1 MKITNFAVKNYQF
14 TLIIFL
20 LFAVVGV
27 LTLFTMPRS
36 EDPTI
41 HPPEYLIT
49 VIYPGTSPKDMEEQV
64 VKPIENK
71 IYGLENIDKM
81 LTTIEDGVA
90 VIQPKFKYG
99 VDIDNKY
106 QQISTEINALKNSE
120 LPKDIYLIKIEKISS
135 SDVKVLQAA
144 LVSDNVS
151 DKMLRDEA
159 DILKTRLEKITN
171 LKEVKY
177 AGMPEQEIRV
187 DVQLDK
193 LAQLKIPL
201 NIVIGSLQSE
211 AADIPGGS
219 INLES
224 KVFNVKTS
232 GKLKNIED
240 VANTVIYNGNGK
252 IIYLKDVAE
261 VSYKNQM
268 VNHITRVNGHRCVL
282 VTAAMKD
289 NVNIAKVQGEFL
301 PILDE
306 FSKGLPPNI
315 RLVKTFDQATM
326 VSRRLGHLGFDF
338 ALAILLVVITLLPL
352 GFRASLIVMISIP
365 LSLALGLIAMNL
377 LGYSLNQLSIV
388 GLVVA
393 LGLLVDDSIVVVE
406 NIERWLR
413 EGHSRKDAILKGTKQ
428 IGVAVVGCT
437 ATLVIAFLPLAFLP
451 DVAGEFIRSLPM
463 AVITSVLASMIVAL
477 TLVPFIGSRI
487 LKTHTHGEGNFF
499 LKYLQKFLTYS
510 YRGIMPRAL
519 KWPKTTIGISLLLS
533 GMAFFLFTKTGFKLF
548 PTSEK
553 PMFLINIKMPLQAD
567 IPESD
572 RVTKLVENELT
583 QHKEIV
589 YYTGNVGKGNPQIYY
604 NIHQQDIKP
613 DFAQIFVQMDDE
625 ASPTSKINLIK
636 QLRQKF
642 KDFPYAKIEVKD
654 FEQGTPIEANIVV
667 RFFGDDPDTLRA
679 LSFKVEN
686 ILRSHPGTVY
696 INNELNTYKSDVKI
710 TIDKEKARTL
720 GVLTSD
726 IDKLIRMAVVGL
738 TVGDYIDDR
747 GDSRNVVITLARDKF
762 SNLDAFKNLYVNNIQ
777 GVPVLVN
784 QIASISFETS
794 PTAINHFNKSRFAKV
809 TALTKENIYANDVLK
824 DIVPQLD
831 KLNMPA
837 GYYYKLSGEA
847 ESEGDALGG
856 NFLSVI
862 LLSTFLFIGVL
873 LLQFKTFK
881 GIIIVLSII
890 PLGILG
896 GVIMLLIAG
905 YPMSLVSIIG
915 FIGLSGIQVKNSL
928 LLVDF
933 TNQLRAEGYSID
945 EAINMAGETRFL
957 PVVLTSIT
965 AICGLIPLALNPN
978 PLIAPLA
985 IVLIGGLISSTILSR
1000 IVTPVMY
1007 KLIPPSIEENNHA
1020 ATIKQEEV
1028 HFNLQPNN

>member
-20 LFAVVGV
+20 LVAVVGL

-36 EDPTI
+36 EDPTT
-41 HPPEYLIT
+41 HPPQYIIT

-71 IYGLENIDKM
+71 IYGLENIEKI
-81 LTTIEDGVA
+81 LTTVEDGVA

-99 VDIDNKY
+99 VDVDNKY
-106 QQISTEINALKNSE
+106 QEISTEINALKNSE
-120 LPKDIYLIKIEKISS
+120 LPKDIYLIKTEKVSS
-135 SDVKVLQAA
+135 ADVKVIQVA
-144 LVSDNVS
+144 LVSDNAS
-151 DKMLRDEA
+151 GKLLRDEA
-159 DILKTRLEKITN
+159 DILKTQLEKITN

-177 AGMPEQEIRV
+177 FGMPEQEIRI
-187 DVQLDK
+187 DMQLDK

-201 NIVIGSLQSE
+201 NVVMGSLQSE

-219 INLES
+219 INLDS

-232 GKLKNIED
+232 GKFKNTED
-240 VANTVIYNGNGK
+240 VANTVIYNANGK
-252 IIYLKDVAE
+252 IIYLKDVAT
-261 VSYKNQM
+261 VSYKNGT
-268 VNHITRVNGHRCVL
+268 VNHITRINGHRCVL

-289 NVNIAKVQGEFL
+289 NVNIASVQKEYL
-301 PILDE
+301 PVLE
-306 FSKGLPPNI
+306 AF
-315 RLVKTFDQATM
+315 VKTLPENIHMVKNFDQANM
-326 VSRRLGHLGFDF
+326 VSERLGHLGFDF
-338 ALAILLVVITLLPL
+338 GLAIVLVVITLLPL

-413 EGHSRKDAILKGTKQ
+413 EGHSRMDAIFKGTQQ
-428 IGVAVVGCT
+428 IGIAVIGCT

-463 AVITSVLASMIVAL
+463 AVMTSVLASMIVAL
-477 TLVPFIGSRI
+477 TLVPFLGSRM
-487 LKTHTHGEGNFF
+487 LKTHTHSEGNFF
-499 LKYLQKFLTYS
+499 LKHLQNFLTRS
-510 YRGIMPRAL
+510 YIRIMPVAL
-519 KWPKTTIGISLLLS
+519 KWPKATIGISLALS
-533 GMAFFLFTKTGFKLF
+533 GLAFFLFTLTGFKLF

-553 PMFLINIKMPLQAD
+553 PMFLINIKLPLQAD

-572 RVTKLVENELT
+572 RVTKLVEGELKK
-583 QHKEIV
+583 HKEIV
-589 YYTGNVGKGNPQIYY
+589 FYTSNVGKGNPQIYY
-604 NIHQQDIKP
+604 NVHQQDVKP
-613 DFAQIFVQMDDE
+613 DFAQVFVQLDEE
-625 ASPTSKINLIK
+625 ASPGEKTELIK
-636 QLRQKF
+636 RLRTKF
-642 KDFPYAKIEVKD
+642 KDFPFARIEIKD

-667 RFFGDDPDTLRA
+667 RIFGENQDTIRA
-679 LSFKVEN
+679 LSFKVEE
-686 ILRSHPGTVY
+686 ILKKHPGTFFV
-696 INNELNTYKSDVKI
+696 NNELNIYKSDVKI
-710 TIDKEKARTL
+710 KIDKEKARTL
-720 GVLTSD
+720 GVLTGD
-726 IDKLIRMAVVGL
+726 VDKVIRMAIAGL

-747 GDSRNVVITLARDKF
+747 GDSRNVVITMPRDKF
-762 SNLDAFKNLYVNNIQ
+762 SNLEALKKLYVNNVQ
-777 GVPVLVN
+777 GTPVQVD
-784 QIASISFETS
+784 QIATITFETS

-809 TALTKENIYANDVLK
+809 TSLTKEHVLANDILK
-824 DIVPQLD
+824 DVVPQLN
-831 KLNMPA
+831 KLRMPQ

-847 ESEGDALGG
+847 ESEGDTLGG

-862 LLSTFLFIGVL
+862 ILSTFLFIGVL

-896 GVIMLLIAG
+896 GVVLLLMTG
-905 YPMSLVSIIG
+905 NPMSLVSIIG

-933 TNQLRAEGYSID
+933 TNQLRLEGHSID

-965 AICGLIPLALNPN
+965 AICGLLPIALNPN

-1007 KLIPPSIEENNHA
+1007 KLIPPYIESDES
-1020 ATIKQEEV
+1020 K
-1028 HFNLQPNN
+1028 LS

>member
-20 LFAVVGV
+20 LVAVVGV

-36 EDPTI
+36 EDPTT
-41 HPPEYLIT
+41 HPPQYLIT

-71 IYGLENIDKM
+71 IYGLENIDKV
-81 LTTIEDGVA
+81 LTTVEDGVA
-90 VIQPKFKYG
+90 AIQPKFKYG
-99 VDIDNKY
+99 VDVDNKY
-106 QQISTEINALKNSE
+106 QEISTEINALKNSE
-120 LPKDIYLIKIEKISS
+120 LPKDIYLIKTEKISS
-135 SDVKVLQAA
+135 SDVKILQVA
-144 LVSDNVS
+144 LVSNTAS
-151 DKMLRDEA
+151 GKTLRDNA
-159 DILKTRLEKITN
+159 DILKGRLEKITN

-177 AGMPEQEIRV
+177 AGIPEQEIRI
-187 DVQLDK
+187 DMQLDK
-193 LAQLKIPL
+193 LARLRIPL
-201 NIVIGSLQSE
+201 NLAIGSLQSE

-219 INLES
+219 INLDS

-232 GKLKNIED
+232 GKFKNVED
-240 VANTVIYNGNGK
+240 VANTVIYNANGK

-261 VSYKNQM
+261 VSYKDGT
-268 VNHITRVNGHRCVL
+268 VNHITRLNGHRCVL

-289 NVNIAKVQGEFL
+289 NVNISKVKEEYMPVLEEFGKDL
-301 PILDE
+301 PA
-306 FSKGLPPNI
+306 NI
-315 RLVKTFDQATM
+315 KMVKNFDQADM
-326 VSRRLGHLGFDF
+326 VSQRLGHLGFDF

-365 LSLALGLIAMNL
+365 LSLALGLIALNL
-377 LGYSLNQLSIV
+377 FGYSLNQLSIV

-413 EGHSRKDAILKGTKQ
+413 EGHSKKDAILKGTKQ
-428 IGVAVVGCT
+428 IGIAVVGCT

-463 AVITSVLASMIVAL
+463 AVMTSVLASMIVAL
-477 TLVPFIGSRI
+477 TLVPFLGSRV

-499 LKYLQKFLTYS
+499 LKNLQKFLSFS
-510 YRGIMPRAL
+510 YRRVMPVAL
-519 KWPKTTIGISLLLS
+519 RWPKVTIGISIGLSVLAFLLFSL
-533 GMAFFLFTKTGFKLF
+533 AGFKLF

-553 PMFLINIKMPLQAD
+553 PMFLVNIKMPLQAD

-572 RVTKLVENELT
+572 RVTKLVENELKR
-583 QHKEIV
+583 HKEIV
-589 YYTGNVGKGNPQIYY
+589 YYTANVGKGNPQIYY
-604 NIHQQDIKP
+604 NVHQQDVKP
-613 DFAQIFVQMDDE
+613 DFAQVFVQMDEE
-625 ASPTSKINLIK
+625 ASTGSKKDLIK
-636 QLRQKF
+636 KLRNKF
-642 KDFPYAKIEVKD
+642 KDFPYARIEVKD

-667 RFFGDDPDTLRA
+667 RVFGENQDTLRS
-679 LSFKVEN
+679 LSFKVEE
-686 ILRSHPGTVY
+686 ILRKHPGTFY
-696 INNELNTYKSDVKI
+696 INNELNAYKSDVKI
-710 TIDKEKARTL
+710 KIDKEKARTL

-726 IDKLIRMAVVGL
+726 VDKVIRMAVAGL
-738 TVGDYIDDR
+738 NVGDYIDDR
-747 GDSRNVVITLARDKF
+747 GDSRNVVITLPREKF
-762 SNLDAFKNLYVNNIQ
+762 SNLNALKNLYVNNIQ
-777 GVPVLVN
+777 GTPVQID
-784 QIASISFETS
+784 QIATMPFETS

-809 TALTKENIYANDVLK
+809 TSLTKDNVLANDVLK
-824 DIVPQLD
+824 DIVPELN
-831 KLNMPA
+831 KLKLPS

-856 NFLSVI
+856 NFLAVI
-862 LLSTFLFIGVL
+862 LLSGFLFIGVL

-896 GVIMLLIAG
+896 GVLFLLFTG
-905 YPMSLVSIIG
+905 NPMSLVSIIG

-965 AICGLIPLALNPN
+965 AICGLLPIALNPN

-1007 KLIPPSIEENNHA
+1007 KLIPPSIEK
-1020 ATIKQEEV
+1020 T
-1028 HFNLQPNN
+1028 

>member
-1 MKITNFAVKNYQF
+1 MSAGSLDQNKFLNSIITKEMKITNFAVKNYQF

-49 VIYPGTSPKDMEEQV
+49 VIYPGTSPNDMEEQV

-81 LTTIEDGVA
+81 LTTVEDGVA
-90 VIQPKFKYG
+90 AIQVKFKYG
-99 VDIDNKY
+99 VDINNKY
-106 QQISTEINALKNSE
+106 QEISTEINALKNSE
-120 LPKDIYLIKIEKISS
+120 LPKDIYLIKTEKISS
-135 SDVKVLQAA
+135 SDVKIFQVA
-144 LVSDNVS
+144 LVSDNAS
-151 DKMLRDEA
+151 DKLLRDEA

-177 AGMPEQEIRV
+177 SGMPEQEIRI

-201 NIVIGSLQSE
+201 NIVVGSLQSE

-219 INLES
+219 INLDS
-224 KVFNVKTS
+224 KIFNVKTS
-232 GKLKNIED
+232 GKFKNIDD
-240 VANTVIYNGNGK
+240 VANTIIYNANGK
-252 IIYLKDVAE
+252 IVYLKDVAG
-261 VSYKNQM
+261 VSYKNEM
-268 VNHITRVNGHRCVL
+268 VKHITRVNGHRCVL

-289 NVNIAKVQGEFL
+289 NVNIAKVQKEFI
-301 PILDE
+301 PVVDE

-315 RLVKTFDQATM
+315 RLAKSFDQATL
-326 VSRRLGHLGFDF
+326 VSQRLGHLGFDF
-338 ALAILLVVITLLPL
+338 GLAILLVVITLLPL

-365 LSLALGLIAMNL
+365 LSLAIGLIALNL
-377 LGYSLNQLSIV
+377 LGFSLNQLSIV

-413 EGHSRKDAILKGTKQ
+413 EGHSRMDAVLKGTKQ
-428 IGVAVVGCT
+428 IGIAVAGCT

-451 DVAGEFIRSLPM
+451 DAPGEFMRSLPM

-477 TLVPFIGSRI
+477 TLVPFMGSRI

-499 LKYLQKFLTYS
+499 LKQLQKFLTYS

-519 KWPKTTIGISLLLS
+519 KYPKTTIGISLVLS
-533 GMAFFLFTKTGFKLF
+533 ALAFFLFTKAGFKLF

-553 PMFLINIKMPLQAD
+553 PMFLVNIKMPLQAD

-572 RVTKLVENELT
+572 RVTKLVENELK

-589 YYTGNVGKGNPQIYY
+589 YYTSNVGKGNPQIYY
-604 NIHQQDIKP
+604 NVHQQDVKP
-613 DFAQIFVQMDDE
+613 DFAQVFVQLDDE
-625 ASPTSKINLIK
+625 ASPGSKVALIK
-636 QLRQKF
+636 QLREKF

-654 FEQGTPIEANIVV
+654 FEQGPAIEANIVV
-667 RFFGDDPDTLRA
+667 RVFGEDPDTLRK
-679 LSFKVEN
+679 LSFKVED
-686 ILRSHPGTVY
+686 ILRKNPGTVY

-710 TIDKEKARTL
+710 TINREKARTL

-726 IDKLIRMAVVGL
+726 VDKVIRLAVAGL

-784 QIASISFETS
+784 QIATIAFETS

-809 TALTKENIYANDVLK
+809 TSLTKDNVYANDVLK

-831 KLNMPA
+831 SLKMPS

-847 ESEGDALGG
+847 DSEGDALGG

-862 LLSTFLFIGVL
+862 LLSTFLFVGVL

-896 GVIMLLIAG
+896 GVVMLLITG
-905 YPMSLVSIIG
+905 HPMSMVSIIG

-945 EAINMAGETRFL
+945 KAITIAGETRFL

-965 AICGLIPLALNPN
+965 AICGLIPLALNSN
-978 PLIAPLA
+978 PLISPLA
-985 IVLIGGLISSTILSR
+985 IVLIGGLISSTILAR

-1007 KLIPPSIEENNHA
+1007 KLIPPSIEN
-1020 ATIKQEEV
+1020 I
-1028 HFNLQPNN
+1028 

>member
-71 IYGLENIDKM
+71 IYGLENIEKM

-90 VIQPKFKYG
+90 AIQVKFKYG

-106 QQISTEINALKNSE
+106 QEVSTEINALKNSE
-120 LPKDIYLIKIEKISS
+120 LPKDIYLIKTEKISS
-135 SDVKVLQAA
+135 SDVKILQVA
-144 LVSDNVS
+144 LVSDNAS
-151 DKMLRDEA
+151 EKLLRDEA

-171 LKEVKY
+171 LKEVGY
-177 AGMPEQEIRV
+177 FGMPEQEIRV
-187 DVQLDK
+187 DVQLAK
-193 LAQLKIPL
+193 LAQMKIPL
-201 NIVIGSLQSE
+201 NVVVGSLQSE

-219 INLES
+219 VNLES

-232 GKLKNIED
+232 GKFKNIED
-240 VANTVIYNGNGK
+240 VANTVIYNANGK
-252 IIYLKDVAE
+252 IVYLKDVAD
-261 VSYKNQM
+261 VSYKSEM

-289 NVNIAKVQGEFL
+289 NVNIAKVQEEFL
-301 PILDE
+301 PILEE
-306 FSKGLPPNI
+306 FSKRLPSNI
-315 RLVKTFDQATM
+315 QLVKTFDQGTM
-326 VSRRLGHLGFDF
+326 VLQRLGHLGFDF
-338 ALAILLVVITLLPL
+338 ALAIVLVVITLLPL
-352 GFRASLIVMISIP
+352 GFRASLIVMVSIP
-365 LSLALGLIAMNL
+365 LSLALGLIALNL

-413 EGHSRKDAILKGTKQ
+413 EGHSRMDAILKGTKQ

-451 DVAGEFIRSLPM
+451 DAAGEFMRCLPM

-477 TLVPFIGSRI
+477 TLVPFMGSRI
-487 LKTHTHGEGNFF
+487 LKTHTYGEGNFF
-499 LKYLQKFLTYS
+499 LKQLQKFLTYS

-519 KWPKTTIGISLLLS
+519 KYPKTTIGISLILS
-533 GMAFFLFTKTGFKLF
+533 ALAFFLFTKAGFKLF

-553 PMFLINIKMPLQAD
+553 PMFLINIKMPLQAG

-572 RVTKLVENELT
+572 RVTKLVENELK

-589 YYTGNVGKGNPQIYY
+589 YHTSNVGKGNPQIYY
-604 NIHQQDIKP
+604 NVHQQDVKT

-625 ASPTSKINLIK
+625 ASPDSKVELIK
-636 QLRQKF
+636 QLREKF
-642 KDFPYAKIEVKD
+642 KDIPYAKIEVKD
-654 FEQGTPIEANIVV
+654 FEQGPPIEANIVV
-667 RFFGDDPDTLRA
+667 RVFGEDPNKLRE
-679 LSFKVEN
+679 LSFKVEDL
-686 ILRSHPGTVY
+686 LRKHPGTVY

-710 TIDKEKARTL
+710 EINKEKARTL

-726 IDKLIRMAVVGL
+726 IDKVIRIAVAGL

-747 GDSRNVVITLARDKF
+747 GESRNVVLTLTRDKF

-777 GVPVLVN
+777 GVPVLVSH
-784 QIASISFETS
+784 IATISFEAS
-794 PTAINHFNKSRFAKV
+794 PIAINHFNKSRFAKV
-809 TALTKENIYANDVLK
+809 TSLTKDNVYANDILK
-824 DIVPQLD
+824 DIVPQLNEL
-831 KLNMPA
+831 KMPP

-847 ESEGDALGG
+847 ESEGDTLGG

-862 LLSTFLFIGVL
+862 LLSAFLFVGVL

-896 GVIMLLIAG
+896 GVVMLLITG
-905 YPMSLVSIIG
+905 HPMSMVSIIG

-945 EAINMAGETRFL
+945 DAINKAGETRFL

-965 AICGLIPLALNPN
+965 AICGLIPLAWNPN

-1007 KLIPPSIEENNHA
+1007 KLIPPSIEN
-1020 ATIKQEEV
+1020 I
-1028 HFNLQPNN
+1028 

>member
-64 VKPIENK
+64 AKPIENK

-81 LTTIEDGVA
+81 LTTVEDGIA

-99 VDIDNKY
+99 VDVDNKY
-106 QQISTEINALKNSE
+106 QEISTEMNALKNSE
-120 LPKDIYLIKIEKISS
+120 LPKDIYLIKTEKISS
-135 SDVKVLQAA
+135 SDVKVLQVA
-144 LVSDNVS
+144 LVSNNAS
-151 DKMLRDEA
+151 DKLMRDEA
-159 DILKTRLEKITN
+159 DELKSRLEKITN

-177 AGMPEQEIRV
+177 FGMPEQEIRI

-201 NIVIGSLQSE
+201 NLVVGSLQSE

-219 INLES
+219 VNLDS

-232 GKLKNIED
+232 GKFKDIED
-240 VANTVIYNGNGK
+240 VAGTVIYNANGK
-252 IIYLKDVAE
+252 IVYLKDVAE
-261 VSYKNQM
+261 VSYKNET
-268 VNHITRVNGHRCVL
+268 VNHITRINGHRCVL

-289 NVNIAKVQGEFL
+289 NVNIAKVQQEFL

-306 FSKGLPPNI
+306 FSKSLPANI
-315 RLVKTFDQATM
+315 RLVKNFDQANM
-326 VSRRLGHLGFDF
+326 VSQRLGHLGFDF

-365 LSLALGLIAMNL
+365 LSLALGLIALNM

-428 IGVAVVGCT
+428 IGVAVIGCT

-451 DVAGEFIRSLPM
+451 DTAGEFIRSLPM

-499 LKYLQKFLTYS
+499 LKYLQRFLTYS
-510 YRGIMPRAL
+510 YRRIMPLAL
-519 KWPKTTIGISLLLS
+519 KWPKTTIGLSLIVSAL
-533 GMAFFLFTKTGFKLF
+533 AFFLFTKAGFKLF

-572 RVTKLVENELT
+572 RVTKLVEDELK

-589 YYTGNVGKGNPQIYY
+589 YYTSNVGKGNPQIYY
-604 NIHQQDIKP
+604 NVHQQDIKP
-613 DFAQIFVQMDDE
+613 DFAQIFVQMDQE
-625 ASPTSKINLIK
+625 ASPNSKVDLIRR
-636 QLRQKF
+636 LRQRF

-667 RFFGDDPDTLRA
+667 RVFGEDPDKLRE
-679 LSFKVEN
+679 LSFTVEN
-686 ILRSHPGTVY
+686 ILRKHPGTVY

-710 TIDKEKARTL
+710 KINKEKARTL

-726 IDKLIRMAVVGL
+726 IDKVIRLAVAGL
-738 TVGDYIDDR
+738 TVGDYIDNR
-747 GDSRNVVITLARDKF
+747 GDSRDVVITLARDKF

-777 GVPVLVN
+777 GIPVLVS
-784 QIASISFETS
+784 QIATISFETS
-794 PTAINHFNKSRFAKV
+794 PTAINHFNKSRFVKV
-809 TALTKENIYANDVLK
+809 TSLTKENVYANDVLK
-824 DIVPQLD
+824 DIVPQLNAL
-831 KLNMPA
+831 KMPP

-847 ESEGDALGG
+847 ESEGDTLGG
-856 NFLSVI
+856 NFLAVI
-862 LLSTFLFIGVL
+862 LLSAFLFIGVL

-890 PLGILG
+890 PLGIFG
-896 GVIMLLIAG
+896 GVVMLLVTG
-905 YPMSLVSIIG
+905 NPMSLVSIIG

-933 TNQLRAEGYSID
+933 TNQLRVEGYSID
-945 EAINMAGETRFL
+945 EAISMAGETRFL

-965 AICGLIPLALNPN
+965 AICGLIPLAMNPN

-1007 KLIPPSIEENNHA
+1007 KLIPPKIES
-1020 ATIKQEEV
+1020 EE
-1028 HFNLQPNN
+1028 

>member
-1 MKITNFAVKNYQF
+1 MKITNFSVKNYQF

-20 LFAVVGV
+20 LVAVVGV

-36 EDPTI
+36 EDPTT
-41 HPPEYLIT
+41 HPPQYIIT

-71 IYGLENIDKM
+71 IYGLENIEKI
-81 LTTIEDGVA
+81 LTSVEDGVA
-90 VIQPKFKYG
+90 VIQPKFRYG
-99 VDIDNKY
+99 VDVDNKY
-106 QQISTEINALKNSE
+106 QEISTEINALKNSE
-120 LPKDIYLIKIEKISS
+120 LPKDIYLIKTEKVSS
-135 SDVKVLQAA
+135 SDVKILQVA
-144 LVSDNVS
+144 LVSDNAS
-151 DKMLRDEA
+151 AKLLRDEA

-177 AGMPEQEIRV
+177 AGMPEQEIRI
-187 DVQLDK
+187 DMQLDK
-193 LAQLKIPL
+193 LAGLKIPL
-201 NIVIGSLQSE
+201 NVVIGSLQSE

-219 INLES
+219 INLDS
-224 KVFNVKTS
+224 KIFNVKTS
-232 GKLKNIED
+232 GKFKGIED

-252 IIYLKDVAE
+252 IVYLKDVAD
-261 VSYKNQM
+261 VSYKDGT
-268 VNHITRVNGHRCVL
+268 VNHITRINGHRCIL

-289 NVNIAKVQGEFL
+289 NVNIANVQKEFL
-301 PILDE
+301 PVLDE
-306 FSKGLPPNI
+306 FSKILPENI
-315 RLVKTFDQATM
+315 RLVKNFDQANM
-326 VSRRLGHLGFDF
+326 VSERLGHLGFDF
-338 ALAILLVVITLLPL
+338 GLAILLVVITLLPL

-365 LSLALGLIAMNL
+365 LSLALGLIAMNM

-413 EGHSRKDAILKGTKQ
+413 EGHSRMDAILKATKQ

-463 AVITSVLASMIVAL
+463 AVMTSVLASMIVAL
-477 TLVPFIGSRI
+477 TLVPFLGSRM

-499 LKYLQKFLTYS
+499 LKHLQRFLTFS
-510 YRGIMPRAL
+510 YRGIMPVAL
-519 KWPKTTIGISLLLS
+519 KWPKTTIGISVALS
-533 GMAFFLFTKTGFKLF
+533 VLAFFLFTKTGFKLF

-553 PMFLINIKMPLQAD
+553 PMFLINIKMPLQAS

-572 RVTKLVENELT
+572 RVTKLVESELK

-589 YYTGNVGKGNPQIYY
+589 YYTSNVGKGNPQIYY
-604 NIHQQDIKP
+604 NVHQQDVKP
-613 DFAQIFVQMDDE
+613 DFAQVFVQMDE
-625 ASPTSKINLIK
+625 NAKPALKTALIK
-636 QLRQKF
+636 RLREKF
-642 KDFPYAKIEVKD
+642 KDFPYARIEIKD

-667 RFFGDDPDTLRA
+667 RVFGEDPAKLRE
-679 LSFKVEN
+679 LSFKVED
-686 ILRSHPGTVY
+686 ILQKHPGTFY
-696 INNELNTYKSDVKI
+696 INNELNTLKSDVKI
-710 TIDKEKARTL
+710 KIDKEKARTL

-726 IDKLIRMAVVGL
+726 VDKVVRMAVAGL
-738 TVGDYIDDR
+738 VVGDYIDDR
-747 GDSRNVVITLARDKF
+747 GDARNVAITLPREKF
-762 SNLDAFKNLYVNNIQ
+762 SDLDALKHLYVNSVQ
-777 GVPVLVN
+777 GTPVLMD
-784 QIASISFETS
+784 QIATASFETS
-794 PTAINHFNKSRFAKV
+794 PTAINHFNKSKFVKV
-809 TALTKENIYANDVLK
+809 TSLMEDGVYANDVLK

-831 KLNMPA
+831 SLKMPP

-862 LLSTFLFIGVL
+862 LLSGFLFVGVL

-896 GVIMLLIAG
+896 GVLFLLFTG
-905 YPMSLVSIIG
+905 NPMSLVSIIG

-933 TNQLRAEGYSID
+933 TNQLRAEGHSID
-945 EAINMAGETRFL
+945 EAISMAGETRFL
-957 PVVLTSIT
+957 PVVLTSVT
-965 AICGLIPLALNPN
+965 AIFGLLPIALNPN

-985 IVLIGGLISSTILSR
+985 IVLIGGLITSTILSR

-1007 KLIPPSIEENNHA
+1007 KLIPPSIELND
-1020 ATIKQEEV
+1020 
-1028 HFNLQPNN
+1028 

>member
-14 TLIIFL
+14 TLIIFVL
-20 LFAVVGV
+20 VTVVGL

-36 EDPTI
+36 EDPTT
-41 HPPEYLIT
+41 HPPQYIIT

-71 IYGLENIDKM
+71 IYGLENIEKI
-81 LTTIEDGVA
+81 LTTVEDGVA

-99 VDIDNKY
+99 VDVDNKY
-106 QQISTEINALKNSE
+106 QEISTEINALKNSE
-120 LPKDIYLIKIEKISS
+120 LPKDIYLIKTEKVAS
-135 SDVKVLQAA
+135 SDVKVLQVA
-144 LVSDNVS
+144 LVSDQAPG
-151 DKMLRDEA
+151 KLLRDQA

-177 AGMPEQEIRV
+177 FGMPEQEIRI
-187 DVQLDK
+187 DMQLDK

-201 NIVIGSLQSE
+201 NVVMGSLQSE

-219 INLES
+219 INLDS
-224 KVFNVKTS
+224 KIFNVKTS
-232 GKLKNIED
+232 GKFKNTAD
-240 VANTVIYNGNGK
+240 VANTVIYNANGK

-261 VSYKNQM
+261 VSYKDGL
-268 VNHITRVNGHRCVL
+268 VNHITRINGHRCIL

-289 NVNIAKVQGEFL
+289 NVNIASVQKEYL
-301 PILDE
+301 PVLED
-306 FSKGLPPNI
+306 FGKTLPDNI
-315 RLVKTFDQATM
+315 KMVKNFDQANM
-326 VSRRLGHLGFDF
+326 VSKRLGHLGFDF
-338 ALAILLVVITLLPL
+338 GLAILLVVITLLPL

-413 EGHSRKDAILKGTKQ
+413 EGHSRKEAILKGTQQ
-428 IGVAVVGCT
+428 IGVAVIGCT

-451 DVAGEFIRSLPM
+451 DAAGEFIRSLPM
-463 AVITSVLASMIVAL
+463 AIMTSVLASMIVAL
-477 TLVPFIGSRI
+477 TLVPFLGSRM
-487 LKTHTHGEGNFF
+487 LKTHTSAEGNFF
-499 LKYLQKFLTYS
+499 LKHLQRFLTRS
-510 YRGIMPRAL
+510 YAGVMPIAL
-519 KWPKTTIGISLLLS
+519 KWPKITIVISLALS
-533 GMAFFLFTKTGFKLF
+533 GLAFFLFTLAGFKLF

-553 PMFLINIKMPLQAD
+553 PMFLINIKLPLQAD

-572 RVTKLVENELT
+572 RVTRLVEGELKK
-583 QHKEIV
+583 HKEIV
-589 YYTGNVGKGNPQIYY
+589 YYTSNVGKGNPQIYY
-604 NIHQQDIKP
+604 NVHQQDVKP
-613 DFAQIFVQMDDE
+613 DFAQVFVQLDEE
-625 ASPTSKINLIK
+625 ASPGEKTEVIK
-636 QLRQKF
+636 ELRKKF
-642 KDFPYAKIEVKD
+642 NDYPYARIEVKD
-654 FEQGTPIEANIVV
+654 FEQGSPIEANIVV
-667 RFFGDDPDTLRA
+667 RVFGDDQDKLRE

-686 ILRSHPGTVY
+686 VLRKNPGTFF

-710 TIDKEKARTL
+710 KIDKEKARTL

-726 IDKLIRMAVVGL
+726 VDKVVRMAVAGL

-747 GDSRNVVITLARDKF
+747 GDARNVVITLPRDKF
-762 SNLDAFKNLYVNNIQ
+762 SNLDALKNLYVNNVQ
-777 GVPVLVN
+777 GTPVQID
-784 QIASISFETS
+784 QIATIAFEKS

-809 TALTKENIYANDVLK
+809 TSLTKEHVLANDVLK
-824 DIVPQLD
+824 EVVPE
-831 KLNMPA
+831 LNKIKMPP

-862 LLSTFLFIGVL
+862 ILSTFLFIAVL

-896 GVIMLLIAG
+896 GVVLLLMTG
-905 YPMSLVSIIG
+905 NPMSLVSIIG

-933 TNQLRAEGYSID
+933 TNQLRLEGHSID
-945 EAINMAGETRFL
+945 ESISMAGETRFL

-965 AICGLIPLALNPN
+965 AICGLLPIALNPN

-1007 KLIPPSIEENNHA
+1007 KLIPPKLESEE
-1020 ATIKQEEV
+1020 E
-1028 HFNLQPNN
+1028 L

>member
-20 LFAVVGV
+20 LFAVVAV

-90 VIQPKFKYG
+90 AIQVKFKYG

-106 QQISTEINALKNSE
+106 QEISTEINALKNSE
-120 LPKDIYLIKIEKISS
+120 LPKDIYLIKTEKISS
-135 SDVKVLQAA
+135 SDVKILQVA
-144 LVSDNVS
+144 LVSDNAS
-151 DKMLRDEA
+151 DKLLRDEA
-159 DILKTRLEKITN
+159 DILKTRLEKLTN
-171 LKEVKY
+171 LKEVGY
-177 AGMPEQEIRV
+177 FGMPEQEIRV

-193 LAQLKIPL
+193 LAQMKIPL
-201 NIVIGSLQSE
+201 SVVIGSLQSE

-219 INLES
+219 LNLES

-240 VANTVIYNGNGK
+240 VANTVIYNANGK
-252 IIYLKDVAE
+252 IIYLKDAAD
-261 VSYKNQM
+261 VSYKSEM

-289 NVNIAKVQGEFL
+289 NVNIAQVQKEFR

-306 FSKGLPPNI
+306 FSKELPANI
-315 RLVKTFDQATM
+315 KLVKTFDQGTM
-326 VSRRLGHLGFDF
+326 VSQRLGHLGFDF

-365 LSLALGLIAMNL
+365 LSLAIGLIALNL
-377 LGYSLNQLSIV
+377 LGFSLNQLSIV

-413 EGHSRKDAILKGTKQ
+413 EGHSRMDAVLKGTKQ
-428 IGVAVVGCT
+428 IGIAVIGCT

-451 DVAGEFIRSLPM
+451 DAAGEFMRSLPM

-477 TLVPFIGSRI
+477 TLVPFMGSRM

-499 LKYLQKFLTYS
+499 LKQLQKFLTYS

-519 KWPKTTIGISLLLS
+519 KWPKTTIAISLVLS
-533 GMAFFLFTKTGFKLF
+533 VLAFFLFTKAGFKLF

-572 RVTKLVENELT
+572 RVTKLVENELK

-589 YYTGNVGKGNPQIYY
+589 YYTSNVGKGNPQIYY
-604 NIHQQDIKP
+604 NVHQQDVKP

-625 ASPTSKINLIK
+625 ASPDSKVELVK
-636 QLRQKF
+636 QLREKF
-642 KDFPYAKIEVKD
+642 KYFPYAKIEVKD
-654 FEQGTPIEANIVV
+654 FEQGPPIEANIVV
-667 RFFGDDPDTLRA
+667 RVFGEDPDTLRK
-679 LSFKVEN
+679 LSFKVED
-686 ILRSHPGTVY
+686 ILRNNPGTVY
-696 INNELNTYKSDVKI
+696 IYNELNTYKSDVKI
-710 TIDKEKARTL
+710 EINKEKARTL

-726 IDKLIRMAVVGL
+726 VDKVIRMVVAGL

-747 GDSRNVVITLARDKF
+747 GDARNVVITLARDKF
-762 SNLDAFKNLYVNNIQ
+762 SNLDAFKNLYVNNTQ
-777 GVPVLVN
+777 GVPVLVT
-784 QIASISFETS
+784 QIATIAFETS
-794 PTAINHFNKSRFAKV
+794 PTAINHFNKSSFAKV
-809 TALTKENIYANDVLK
+809 TSLTKEGVYANDVLK
-824 DIVPQLD
+824 DIVPQLNQL
-831 KLNMPA
+831 KMPP

-847 ESEGDALGG
+847 ESEGDTLGG

-896 GVIMLLIAG
+896 GVVMLLITG
-905 YPMSLVSIIG
+905 HPMSMVSIIG

-945 EAINMAGETRFL
+945 DAINKAGETRFL

-965 AICGLIPLALNPN
+965 AICGLIPLAWNPN

-1007 KLIPPSIEENNHA
+1007 KLIPPSIEN
-1020 ATIKQEEV
+1020 I
-1028 HFNLQPNN
+1028 

>member
-64 VKPIENK
+64 AKPIENK

-81 LTTIEDGVA
+81 LTTVEDGVA
-90 VIQPKFKYG
+90 AIQVKFKYG
-99 VDIDNKY
+99 VDINNKY
-106 QQISTEINALKNSE
+106 QEISTEINALKNSE
-120 LPKDIYLIKIEKISS
+120 LPRDIYLIKTEKISS
-135 SDVKVLQAA
+135 SDVKILQVA
-144 LVSDNVS
+144 LVSDNAS
-151 DKMLRDEA
+151 DKLLRDEA
-159 DILKTRLEKITN
+159 DKLKTRLEKITD

-177 AGMPEQEIRV
+177 SGMPEQEIRV

-201 NIVIGSLQSE
+201 NVVAGSLQSE

-219 INLES
+219 INLNS

-232 GKLKNIED
+232 GKLKNVED
-240 VANTVIYNGNGK
+240 VANTVIYNANGK

-261 VSYKNQM
+261 VSYRNEM
-268 VNHITRVNGHRCVL
+268 VNHITRVNGHHCVL

-289 NVNIAKVQGEFL
+289 GVNITQVQEGFL
-301 PILDE
+301 PVLDE
-306 FSKGLPPNI
+306 FSKGLPANI
-315 RLVKTFDQATM
+315 QLVKTFDQATM
-326 VSRRLGHLGFDF
+326 VSQRLGHLGFDF
-338 ALAILLVVITLLPL
+338 GLAILLVVITLLPL

-365 LSLALGLIAMNL
+365 LSLALGLIALNL
-377 LGYSLNQLSIV
+377 LGFSLNQLSIV

-413 EGHSRKDAILKGTKQ
+413 EGHSRMDAVLKGTKQ
-428 IGVAVVGCT
+428 IGIEVVGCT

-451 DVAGEFIRSLPM
+451 DAAGEFMRSLPM
-463 AVITSVLASMIVAL
+463 AVITSVLASMLVAL
-477 TLVPFIGSRI
+477 TLVPFMGSRM

-499 LKYLQKFLTYS
+499 LKQLQKFLTYS

-519 KWPKTTIGISLLLS
+519 KYPKTTIGISLILS
-533 GMAFFLFTKTGFKLF
+533 ALAFFLFTKTGFKLF

-572 RVTKLVENELT
+572 RVTRLVENELK

-589 YYTGNVGKGNPQIYY
+589 YYTSNVGKGNPQIYY
-604 NIHQQDIKP
+604 NVHQQDVKP

-625 ASPTSKINLIK
+625 ANPDSKVELVK
-636 QLRQKF
+636 QLREKF

-654 FEQGTPIEANIVV
+654 FEQGPPIEANIVV
-667 RFFGDDPDTLRA
+667 RVFGEDPDTLRK
-679 LSFKVEN
+679 LSFKVED
-686 ILRSHPGTVY
+686 ILRNNPGTVY

-710 TIDKEKARTL
+710 EINKEKARTL

-726 IDKLIRMAVVGL
+726 VDKVIRMAVAGL

-747 GDSRNVVITLARDKF
+747 GDARNVVLTLPKDKF

-777 GVPVLVN
+777 GIPVLVN
-784 QIASISFETS
+784 QIATISFETS

-809 TALTKENIYANDVLK
+809 TSLTKENVLANDVLK
-824 DIVPQLD
+824 DIVPQLN
-831 KLNMPA
+831 KLKMPP

-847 ESEGDALGG
+847 ESEGDTLGG

-896 GVIMLLIAG
+896 GVVMLLITG
-905 YPMSLVSIIG
+905 HPMSMVSIIG

-933 TNQLRAEGYSID
+933 TNQLRAEGHSID
-945 EAINMAGETRFL
+945 SAIKIAGETRFL

-965 AICGLIPLALNPN
+965 AICGLIPLAWNPN
-978 PLIAPLA
+978 PLISPLA

-1007 KLIPPSIEENNHA
+1007 KLIPPSIEN
-1020 ATIKQEEV
+1020 I
-1028 HFNLQPNN
+1028 

>member
-71 IYGLENIDKM
+71 IYGLENIDKL

-90 VIQPKFKYG
+90 AIQVKFKYG
-99 VDIDNKY
+99 VNIDNKY
-106 QQISTEINALKNSE
+106 QEISTEINALKNSE
-120 LPKDIYLIKIEKISS
+120 LPKDIYLIKTEKISS
-135 SDVKVLQAA
+135 SDVKILQVA
-144 LVSDNVS
+144 LVSDNAS
-151 DKMLRDEA
+151 DKLLRDEA
-159 DILKTRLEKITN
+159 DILKTRLEKITD

-177 AGMPEQEIRV
+177 SGMPEQEIRV

-201 NIVIGSLQSE
+201 NVVEGSLQSE

-219 INLES
+219 INLDS

-232 GKLKNIED
+232 GKLKNVED
-240 VANTVIYNGNGK
+240 VANTVIYNANGK

-261 VSYKNQM
+261 VSYRNEM
-268 VNHITRVNGHRCVL
+268 VNHITRVNGHHCVL

-289 NVNIAKVQGEFL
+289 GVNITQVQEEFF
-301 PILDE
+301 PVLDE
-306 FSKGLPPNI
+306 FSKVLPANI
-315 RLVKTFDQATM
+315 QLVKTFDQATM
-326 VSRRLGHLGFDF
+326 VSQRLGHLGFDF
-338 ALAILLVVITLLPL
+338 GLAILLVVITLLPL

-365 LSLALGLIAMNL
+365 LSLALGLIALNL
-377 LGYSLNQLSIV
+377 FGFSLNQLSIV

-393 LGLLVDDSIVVVE
+393 LGLLVDDSIVVIE

-413 EGHSRKDAILKGTKQ
+413 EGHSRMDAVLKGTKQ

-451 DVAGEFIRSLPM
+451 DAAGEFMRSLPM

-477 TLVPFIGSRI
+477 TLVPFMGSRI

-499 LKYLQKFLTYS
+499 LKQLQKFLTYS

-519 KWPKTTIGISLLLS
+519 KYPKTTIGISLILS
-533 GMAFFLFTKTGFKLF
+533 ALAFFLFTKTGFKLF

-572 RVTKLVENELT
+572 RVTKLVENELK

-589 YYTGNVGKGNPQIYY
+589 YYTSNVGKGNPQIYY
-604 NIHQQDIKP
+604 NVHQQDVKP
-613 DFAQIFVQMDDE
+613 DFAQVFVQMDDE
-625 ASPTSKINLIK
+625 ASPDSKVKLVK
-636 QLRQKF
+636 QLREKF

-654 FEQGTPIEANIVV
+654 FEQGPPIEANIVV
-667 RFFGDDPDTLRA
+667 RVFGEDPNTLRK
-679 LSFKVEN
+679 LSFKVED
-686 ILRSHPGTVY
+686 ILRNNPGTVY
-696 INNELNTYKSDVKI
+696 INNELNSYKSDVRI
-710 TIDKEKARTL
+710 EINKEKARTL

-726 IDKLIRMAVVGL
+726 VDKVIRMAVAGL

-747 GDSRNVVITLARDKF
+747 GDARNVVLTLPKDKF

-777 GVPVLVN
+777 GLPVLVN
-784 QIASISFETS
+784 QIATISFETS

-809 TALTKENIYANDVLK
+809 TSLTKEGVYANDVLK
-824 DIVPQLD
+824 DIVPQLN
-831 KLNMPA
+831 KLKMPP

-847 ESEGDALGG
+847 ESEGDTLGG

-896 GVIMLLIAG
+896 GVVMLLITG
-905 YPMSLVSIIG
+905 HPMSMVSIIG

-945 EAINMAGETRFL
+945 DAINKAGETRFL

-965 AICGLIPLALNPN
+965 AICGLIPLAWNPN

-1007 KLIPPSIEENNHA
+1007 KLIPPSIES
-1020 ATIKQEEV
+1020 I
-1028 HFNLQPNN
+1028 

>member
-64 VKPIENK
+64 AKPIENK

-99 VDIDNKY
+99 VDVDNKY
-106 QQISTEINALKNSE
+106 QEISTEINALKNSE
-120 LPKDIYLIKIEKISS
+120 LPKDIYLIKTEKISS
-135 SDVKVLQAA
+135 SDVKILQVA
-144 LVSDNVS
+144 LVSDNAS
-151 DKMLRDEA
+151 DKLLRDEA

-171 LKEVKY
+171 LKEVRY
-177 AGMPEQEIRV
+177 FGMPEQEIRV

-201 NIVIGSLQSE
+201 NVVVGSLQSE

-224 KVFNVKTS
+224 KIFNVKTS
-232 GKLKNIED
+232 GKLKNVED
-240 VANTVIYNGNGK
+240 VANTVIYNANGK

-261 VSYKNQM
+261 VSYKNEM
-268 VNHITRVNGHRCVL
+268 VSHITRVNGHRCVL

-301 PILDE
+301 PVLDE
-306 FSKGLPPNI
+306 FSKGLPSNI
-315 RLVKTFDQATM
+315 QLVKTFDQATM
-326 VSRRLGHLGFDF
+326 VSQRLGHLGFDF

-365 LSLALGLIAMNL
+365 LSLALGLIALNL
-377 LGYSLNQLSIV
+377 LGFSLNQLSIV

-413 EGHSRKDAILKGTKQ
+413 EGHSRMDAILKGTKQ

-451 DVAGEFIRSLPM
+451 DTAGEFIRSLPM

-510 YRGIMPRAL
+510 YRRIMPLAL
-519 KWPKTTIGISLLLS
+519 KWPKTTIGISLMLS
-533 GMAFFLFTKTGFKLF
+533 VLAFFLFTKTGFKLF

-572 RVTKLVENELT
+572 RVTKLVENELK

-589 YYTGNVGKGNPQIYY
+589 YYTSNVGKGNPQIYY
-604 NIHQQDIKP
+604 NVHQQDVKP
-613 DFAQIFVQMDDE
+613 DFAQVFVQMDHE
-625 ASPTSKINLIK
+625 ASPDSKSALIK

-667 RFFGDDPDTLRA
+667 RIFGEDPNKLRE
-679 LSFKVEN
+679 LSFQVEDL
-686 ILRSHPGTVY
+686 LRKHPGTVY

-710 TIDKEKARTL
+710 AINKEKARTL

-726 IDKLIRMAVVGL
+726 IDKVIRMAVAGL

-747 GDSRNVVITLARDKF
+747 GDSRNVVITLTRDKF
-762 SNLDAFKNLYVNNIQ
+762 SNLDVFKNLYVNNIQ
-777 GVPVLVN
+777 GVPVLVS
-784 QIASISFETS
+784 QIATISFETS

-809 TALTKENIYANDVLK
+809 TSLTKENVYANDILK
-824 DIVPQLD
+824 DIIPQLN
-831 KLNMPA
+831 KLKMPP

-847 ESEGDALGG
+847 ESEGDTLGG

-896 GVIMLLIAG
+896 GVVMLLIAG
-905 YPMSLVSIIG
+905 HPMSLVSIIG

-933 TNQLRAEGYSID
+933 TNQLRIEGYGID
-945 EAINMAGETRFL
+945 EAINIAGETRFL

-965 AICGLIPLALNPN
+965 AICGLIPLAWNPN
-978 PLIAPLA
+978 PLISPLA
-985 IVLIGGLISSTILSR
+985 IVLIGGLISSTILAR

-1007 KLIPPSIEENNHA
+1007 KLIPPSIEKD
-1020 ATIKQEEV
+1020 IKIDL
-1028 HFNLQPNN
+1028 NK

>member
-64 VKPIENK
+64 AKPIENK

-81 LTTIEDGVA
+81 LTTVEDGIA

-99 VDIDNKY
+99 VDVDNKY
-106 QQISTEINALKNSE
+106 QEISTEMNALKNSE
-120 LPKDIYLIKIEKISS
+120 LPKDIYLIKTEKISS
-135 SDVKVLQAA
+135 SDVKVLQVA
-144 LVSDNVS
+144 LVSNNAS
-151 DKMLRDEA
+151 DKLMRDEA
-159 DILKTRLEKITN
+159 DILKSRLEKITN

-177 AGMPEQEIRV
+177 FGMPEQEIRI

-201 NIVIGSLQSE
+201 NLVVGSLQSE
-211 AADIPGGS
+211 AADVPGGS
-219 INLES
+219 VNLDS

-232 GKLKNIED
+232 GKFKDIED
-240 VANTVIYNGNGK
+240 VAGTVIYNANGK
-252 IIYLKDVAE
+252 IVYLKDVAE
-261 VSYKNQM
+261 VSYKNET
-268 VNHITRVNGHRCVL
+268 VNHITRINGHRCVL

-289 NVNIAKVQGEFL
+289 NVNIAEVQQEFT

-306 FSKGLPPNI
+306 FSKRLPSNI
-315 RLVKTFDQATM
+315 RLVKNFDQADM
-326 VSRRLGHLGFDF
+326 VSQRLGHLGFDF

-365 LSLALGLIAMNL
+365 LSLALGLIALNL

-428 IGVAVVGCT
+428 IGVAVIGCT

-451 DVAGEFIRSLPM
+451 DTAGEFIRSLPM

-499 LKYLQKFLTYS
+499 LKYLQRFLTYS
-510 YRGIMPRAL
+510 YRRIMPLAL
-519 KWPKTTIGISLLLS
+519 KWPKTTIGLSLIVSAL
-533 GMAFFLFTKTGFKLF
+533 AFFLFTKAGFKLF

-572 RVTKLVENELT
+572 RVTKLVEDELK

-589 YYTGNVGKGNPQIYY
+589 YYTSNVGKGNPQIYY
-604 NIHQQDIKP
+604 NVHQQDIKP
-613 DFAQIFVQMDDE
+613 DFAQIFVQMDQE
-625 ASPTSKINLIK
+625 ASPTSKIDLIRR
-636 QLRQKF
+636 LRQRF

-654 FEQGTPIEANIVV
+654 FEQGTPIEANIVIRV
-667 RFFGDDPDTLRA
+667 FGEDPDTLRA

-686 ILRSHPGTVY
+686 ILRNHPGTVY

-710 TIDKEKARTL
+710 KINKEKARTL

-726 IDKLIRMAVVGL
+726 IDKVIRLAVAGL

-777 GVPVLVN
+777 GIPVLVS
-784 QIASISFETS
+784 QIATISFETS
-794 PTAINHFNKSRFAKV
+794 PTAINHFNKSRFVKL
-809 TALTKENIYANDVLK
+809 TSLTKENVYANDVLK
-824 DIVPQLD
+824 DIVPQLNAL
-831 KLNMPA
+831 KMPP

-847 ESEGDALGG
+847 ESEGDTLGG
-856 NFLSVI
+856 NFLAVI
-862 LLSTFLFIGVL
+862 LLSAFLFIGVL

-890 PLGILG
+890 PLGIFG
-896 GVIMLLIAG
+896 GVVMLLITG
-905 YPMSLVSIIG
+905 NPMSLVSIIG

-933 TNQLRAEGYSID
+933 TNQLRMEGHSID
-945 EAINMAGETRFL
+945 EAISMAGETRFL

-965 AICGLIPLALNPN
+965 AICGLIPLAMNPN

-1007 KLIPPSIEENNHA
+1007 KLIPPKIEPGE
-1020 ATIKQEEV
+1020 
-1028 HFNLQPNN
+1028 

>member
-71 IYGLENIDKM
+71 IYGLENIDKL

-90 VIQPKFKYG
+90 AIQVKFKYG
-99 VDIDNKY
+99 VNIDNKY
-106 QQISTEINALKNSE
+106 QEISTEMNALKNSE
-120 LPKDIYLIKIEKISS
+120 LPKDIYLIKTEKISS
-135 SDVKVLQAA
+135 SDVKILQVA
-144 LVSDNVS
+144 LVSDNAS
-151 DKMLRDEA
+151 DKLLRDEA
-159 DILKTRLEKITN
+159 DLLKTRLEKITN

-177 AGMPEQEIRV
+177 SGMPEQEIRV
-187 DVQLDK
+187 DMQLDK

-201 NIVIGSLQSE
+201 NVVIGSLQSE

-219 INLES
+219 INLDS

-232 GKLKNIED
+232 GKLKNVDD
-240 VANTVIYNGNGK
+240 VANTVIYNANGK

-261 VSYKNQM
+261 VSYRNEI
-268 VNHITRVNGHRCVL
+268 VSHITRVSGHRCVL

-289 NVNIAKVQGEFL
+289 GVNIARVQGEFS

-306 FSKGLPPNI
+306 FSKGLPANI

-326 VSRRLGHLGFDF
+326 VSQRLGHLGFDF
-338 ALAILLVVITLLPL
+338 GLAILLVAITLLPL

-365 LSLALGLIAMNL
+365 LSLAIGLIALNL
-377 LGYSLNQLSIV
+377 FGYSLNQLSIV

-413 EGHSRKDAILKGTKQ
+413 EGHSRMDAILKGTKQ

-451 DVAGEFIRSLPM
+451 DAAGEFMRSLPM

-477 TLVPFIGSRI
+477 TLVPFMGSRL
-487 LKTHTHGEGNFF
+487 LKPHTDGEGNFF
-499 LKYLQKFLTYS
+499 LKQLQKFLTYS

-519 KWPKTTIGISLLLS
+519 KYPKTTIGISIILS
-533 GMAFFLFTKTGFKLF
+533 AFAFFLFTKTGFKLF

-572 RVTKLVENELT
+572 RVTKLVEDELK

-589 YYTGNVGKGNPQIYY
+589 YYTSNVGKGNPQIYY
-604 NIHQQDIKP
+604 NVHQQDIKP

-625 ASPTSKINLIK
+625 ASPDSKVALVK
-636 QLRQKF
+636 QLRTKF

-654 FEQGTPIEANIVV
+654 FEQGPPIEANIVV
-667 RFFGDDPDTLRA
+667 RVFGEDPDTLRK
-679 LSFKVEN
+679 LSFKVED
-686 ILRSHPGTVY
+686 ILRNNPGTVY

-710 TIDKEKARTL
+710 AINKEKARTL
-720 GVLTSD
+720 GVFTSD
-726 IDKLIRMAVVGL
+726 VDKVIRMAVAGL

-747 GDSRNVVITLARDKF
+747 GDTRNVVLTLPKDKF
-762 SNLDAFKNLYVNNIQ
+762 SNLDAFKNLYVNNMQ

-784 QIASISFETS
+784 QIATISFETS

-809 TALTKENIYANDVLK
+809 TSLTREGVLANDVLK
-824 DIVPQLD
+824 DIVPRLN
-831 KLNMPA
+831 KLKMPP

-847 ESEGDALGG
+847 ESEGDTLGG

-896 GVIMLLIAG
+896 GVVMLLITG
-905 YPMSLVSIIG
+905 HPMSIVSIIG

-933 TNQLRAEGYSID
+933 TNQLRVEGYSID
-945 EAINMAGETRFL
+945 DAINKAGETRFL

-965 AICGLIPLALNPN
+965 AICGLIPLASNPN

-1007 KLIPPSIEENNHA
+1007 KLIPPSIES
-1020 ATIKQEEV
+1020 I
-1028 HFNLQPNN
+1028 

>member
-1 MKITNFAVKNYQF
+1 MKITNFSVKNYQF
-14 TLIIFL
+14 TLIIFVL
-20 LFAVVGV
+20 VAVVGL

-36 EDPTI
+36 EDPTT
-41 HPPEYLIT
+41 HPPQYLIT

-71 IYGLENIDKM
+71 IYGLENIDKV
-81 LTTIEDGVA
+81 LTSIEDGVA
-90 VIQPKFKYG
+90 AIQPKFKYG
-99 VDIDNKY
+99 VDVDNKY
-106 QQISTEINALKNSE
+106 QEISTEINALKNSE
-120 LPKDIYLIKIEKISS
+120 LPKDIYLIKTEKISS
-135 SDVKVLQAA
+135 SDVKILQVA
-144 LVSDNVS
+144 LVSNS
-151 DKMLRDEA
+151 ASGKTLRDNA
-159 DILKTRLEKITN
+159 DILKTRLEKITD

-177 AGMPEQEIRV
+177 AGIPEQEIRI
-187 DVQLDK
+187 DMQLDK
-193 LAQLKIPL
+193 LAQLRIPL
-201 NIVIGSLQSE
+201 NMVIGSLQSE

-219 INLES
+219 INLDS

-232 GKLKNIED
+232 GKFKNVED
-240 VANTVIYNGNGK
+240 VANTVIYNANGK
-252 IIYLKDVAE
+252 IIYLKDVAD
-261 VSYKNQM
+261 VSYKDGT
-268 VNHITRVNGHRCVL
+268 VSHITRLNGHRCVL

-289 NVNIAKVQGEFL
+289 NVNISKVKEEYMPVLEEFG
-301 PILDE
+301 
-306 FSKGLPPNI
+306 KGLPANI
-315 RLVKTFDQATM
+315 KMIKNFDQADM
-326 VSRRLGHLGFDF
+326 VSQRLGHLGFDF
-338 ALAILLVVITLLPL
+338 VLAILLVVITLLPL

-365 LSLALGLIAMNL
+365 LSLALGLIALNL

-413 EGHSRKDAILKGTKQ
+413 EGHSKKDAILKGTKQ

-487 LKTHTHGEGNFF
+487 LKTHTHGEGNLF
-499 LKYLQKFLTYS
+499 LRNLQKFLSFS
-510 YRGIMPRAL
+510 YRRVMPVAL
-519 KWPKTTIGISLLLS
+519 RWPKATIGISIGLSVLAFLLFPL
-533 GMAFFLFTKTGFKLF
+533 AGFKLF

-553 PMFLINIKMPLQAD
+553 PMFLVNIKMPLQAD

-572 RVTKLVENELT
+572 RVTKLVENELKS
-583 QHKEIV
+583 HKEVV
-589 YYTGNVGKGNPQIYY
+589 YYTANVGKGNPQIYY
-604 NIHQQDIKP
+604 NVHQQDVKP
-613 DFAQIFVQMDDE
+613 DFAQVFVQMDDE
-625 ASPTSKINLIK
+625 ASPGSKKDLIK
-636 QLRQKF
+636 KLRNKF
-642 KDFPYAKIEVKD
+642 KDFPYARIEVKD

-667 RFFGDDPDTLRA
+667 RVFGENQDTLRS
-679 LSFKVEN
+679 LSFKVEE
-686 ILRSHPGTVY
+686 ILRKHPGTFY
-696 INNELNTYKSDVKI
+696 INNELNAYKSDVKI
-710 TIDKEKARTL
+710 KIDKEKARTL

-726 IDKLIRMAVVGL
+726 VDKVIRMAVAGL
-738 TVGDYIDDR
+738 NVGDYIDDR
-747 GDSRNVVITLARDKF
+747 GDSRNVIITLPREKF
-762 SNLDAFKNLYVNNIQ
+762 SNLNTLKNLYVNNIQ
-777 GVPVLVN
+777 GTPVQID
-784 QIASISFETS
+784 QIATVAFETS

-809 TALTKENIYANDVLK
+809 TSLTKDNVLANDILK
-824 DIVPQLD
+824 DIVPELN
-831 KLNMPA
+831 KLKLPA

-862 LLSTFLFIGVL
+862 LLSGFLFIGVL

-896 GVIMLLIAG
+896 GVILLLLTG
-905 YPMSLVSIIG
+905 NPMSLVSIIG

-933 TNQLRAEGYSID
+933 TNQLRAEGHSID

-965 AICGLIPLALNPN
+965 AICGLLPIALNPN

-1000 IVTPVMY
+1000 IVTPVLY
-1007 KLIPPSIEENNHA
+1007 KLIPPRLEREE
-1020 ATIKQEEV
+1020 
-1028 HFNLQPNN
+1028 

>member
-49 VIYPGTSPKDMEEQV
+49 AIYPGTSPKDMEEQV

-81 LTTIEDGVA
+81 LSTVEDGVA
-90 VIQPKFKYG
+90 AIQVKFKYG
-99 VDIDNKY
+99 VDINNKY
-106 QQISTEINALKNSE
+106 QEISTEINALKNSE
-120 LPKDIYLIKIEKISS
+120 LPKDIYLIKTEKISS
-135 SDVKVLQAA
+135 SDVKILQVA
-144 LVSDNVS
+144 LVSDNTS
-151 DKMLRDEA
+151 DKLLRDQA

-177 AGMPEQEIRV
+177 SGMPEQEIRV

-201 NIVIGSLQSE
+201 SVVTGSLQSE

-224 KVFNVKTS
+224 KIFNVKTS
-232 GKLKNIED
+232 GKLKNVED
-240 VANTVIYNGNGK
+240 VANTVIYNANGK

-261 VSYKNQM
+261 VSYKNEM
-268 VNHITRVNGHRCVL
+268 VSHITRVNGHRCVL

-301 PILDE
+301 PVLDE
-306 FSKGLPPNI
+306 FSKGLPANI
-315 RLVKTFDQATM
+315 QLVKTFDQATM
-326 VSRRLGHLGFDF
+326 VSQRLGHLGFDF
-338 ALAILLVVITLLPL
+338 GLAILLVVITLLPL

-377 LGYSLNQLSIV
+377 LGFSLNQLSIV

-413 EGHSRKDAILKGTKQ
+413 EGHSRMDAILKGTKQ
-428 IGVAVVGCT
+428 IGIAVVGCT

-451 DVAGEFIRSLPM
+451 DAAGEFMRSLPM

-477 TLVPFIGSRI
+477 TLVPFLGSRI

-499 LKYLQKFLTYS
+499 LKQLQKFLTYS

-519 KWPKTTIGISLLLS
+519 KWPKTTIAISLVLS
-533 GMAFFLFTKTGFKLF
+533 VLAFFLFTKTGFKLF

-553 PMFLINIKMPLQAD
+553 PMFLVNIKMPLQAD

-572 RVTKLVENELT
+572 RVTKLVENELK

-589 YYTGNVGKGNPQIYY
+589 YYTSNVGKGNPQIYY
-604 NIHQQDIKP
+604 NIHQQDVKP

-625 ASPTSKINLIK
+625 ASPDSKVELVK
-636 QLRQKF
+636 QLREKF

-654 FEQGTPIEANIVV
+654 FEQGPPIEANIVV
-667 RFFGDDPDTLRA
+667 RVFGEDPDTLRK
-679 LSFKVEN
+679 LSFKVED
-686 ILRSHPGTVY
+686 ILRNNPGTVY

-710 TIDKEKARTL
+710 EINKEKARTL

-726 IDKLIRMAVVGL
+726 VDKVIRMAVAGL

-747 GDSRNVVITLARDKF
+747 GDARNVVITLPKDKF

-784 QIASISFETS
+784 QIATISFETS

-809 TALTKENIYANDVLK
+809 TSLTKEGVYANDVLK

-831 KLNMPA
+831 KLKMPP

-847 ESEGDALGG
+847 ESEGDTLGG

-896 GVIMLLIAG
+896 GVVMLLITG
-905 YPMSLVSIIG
+905 HPMSMVSIIG

-933 TNQLRAEGYSID
+933 TNQLRTEGHSID
-945 EAINMAGETRFL
+945 SAIKIAGETRFL

-965 AICGLIPLALNPN
+965 AICGLIPLAWNPN

-1007 KLIPPSIEENNHA
+1007 KLIPPTIESEG
-1020 ATIKQEEV
+1020 
-1028 HFNLQPNN
+1028 